1 MDSLRREPWEP
12 HQEVRENMQGRTV
25 KVFGTAIV
33 TAFLLSGCMAVEEN
47 PLNVNTARGVPENI
61 SAVEAIPEELGDDPL
76 NLGKNGATLCSAQ
89 PAIGYQEFT
98 VLIHNELLSTFTV
111 DDVRLESAA
120 DLSLIKAEVSPAN
133 REGHHKTAGGEEGA
147 GHGTHSAEAAPAE
160 TEEPVKAGPVEPV
173 PATGYGITTHE
184 YVNLVVT
191 VSIDE
196 GTETGTA
203 QGITVDY
210 STDGQ
215 EFTNT
220 HPLVLTM
227 DRESCA

>member
-1 MDSLRREPWEP
+1 M
-12 HQEVRENMQGRTV
+12 
-25 KVFGTAIV
+25 FGTAIV

-47 PLNVNTARGVPENI
+47 PLNVNTARGVPENV
-61 SAVEAIPEELGDDPL
+61 SAVEAIPEDFGDDPL
-76 NLGKNGATLCSAQ
+76 NLGKNGSTLCTAQ
-89 PAIGYQEFT
+89 PPIGYQEFT

-111 DDVRLESAA
+111 DDVRLESAE
-120 DLSLIKAEVSPAN
+120 DLSLLKAEISTAN
-133 REGHHKTAGGEEGA
+133 RDGHHKTQDGEEGA

-160 TEEPVKAGPVEPV
+160 SESEEPVKAGPVEPV

-184 YVNLVVT
+184 YVNLVVS
-191 VSIDE
+191 VSIAE
-196 GTETGTA
+196 GTESGTA

-227 DRESCA
+227 DRESCS